1 MFREK
6 MVTPAIPERVYILCK
21 IVEKG
26 PISNGELKEKM
37 EPAYLNS
44 KSSTSYFSD
53 YRTAAEEL
61 ELITTSDNM
70 ISLSVESN
78 VLKSRQTMRKYVNG
92 MLRKFSNGQF
102 YQVTHAYY
110 MMGSNVLRGEK
121 NLSNLGPLMSELT
134 QRPVD
139 AMAMRAWRF
148 WMEYLG
154 LGYLQDTFMIPN
166 ADIFLRDVIELSGLE
181 KGKIYSFGEFINKI
195 LPYCGIIMDGNAEN
209 RQLNYGMSNGLR
221 TLHDA
226 GFLKME
232 HILDQKDIWTLYPL
246 KAHPIRDTVTNITI
260 GGK

>member
-1 MFREK
+1 MFQEK
-6 MVTPAIPERVYILCK
+6 MVTPAIPERVYVLCK

-26 PISNGELKEKM
+26 TISNSDLKEKM
-37 EPAYLNS
+37 EPAYLNT
-44 KSSTSYFSD
+44 KTSTSYFAD

-61 ELITTSDNM
+61 GLIMTSDNM
-70 ISLSVESN
+70 ISLAVEPE
-78 VLKSRQTMRKYVNG
+78 VLKSRQSMRKYVNG
-92 MLRKFSNGQF
+92 MLQNFSGGQF
-102 YQVTHAYY
+102 YQVTNAYY
-110 MMGSNVLRGEK
+110 MMGSDVLRGEK

-134 QRPVD
+134 HRPVD

-166 ADIFLRDVIELSGLE
+166 ADGFLQDVIELSGLE
-181 KGKIYSFGEFINKI
+181 KDKIYSFGEFINKI
-195 LPYCGIIMDGNAEN
+195 LPYCGIIIDDNLEN
-209 RQLNYGMSNGLR
+209 RQLSYGMSNGLR

-226 GFLKME
+226 GVLKME

-246 KAHPIRDTVTNITI
+246 KAHSIRDTVTNITI